1 MCIARALAVDPEVL
15 LLDEPCSALDP
26 VSTGKIEEL
35 IDEIKQRYTIVIVTH
50 NMQQAARVS
59 DYTAFMYLGELVEF
73 GETKDMFERPK
84 QSQNGRLHHRAL
96 RVIPAPA
103 QFIGKSQGMIEH
115 TVKAYDQELNELAR
129 LVTEMGA
136 LAERQIRNSIDA
148 LVNRDEHLASQV
160 IAADEEVD
168 ELQQQIETMTI
179 HLISKRQ
186 PMAIDLRDIVARC
199 ACLSIWNA

>member
-1 MCIARALAVDPEVL
+1 M
-15 LLDEPCSALDP
+15 
-26 VSTGKIEEL
+26 
-35 IDEIKQRYTIVIVTH
+35 
-50 NMQQAARVS
+50 S

-73 GETKDMFERPK
+73 GLTKDMFERPK
-84 QSQNGRLHHRAL
+84 QSQNRRLHHRAL

-136 LAERQIRNSIDA
+136 LGERQICDSIDA

-168 ELQQQIETMTI
+168 KLQQQIETMTI

-186 PMAIDLRDIVARC
+186 PMAIDLRDIVAALRM
-199 ACLSIWNA
+199 SIDLERIGDFAKNIANRSGVLADEIISPCR